1 MIKKSIETEADHG
14 VLEELQ
20 RGGMDG
26 RWLRYCGVGCYVS
39 FFLNCAYY
47 TDYHWDRHL
56 YFVILSLMHRLYSLL
71 LTYLDSGYDS
81 ILLLILVVFGL

>member
-26 RWLRYCGVGCYVS
+26 RWLRYCGVGG
-39 FFLNCAYY
+39 
-47 TDYHWDRHL
+47 
-56 YFVILSLMHRLYSLL
+56 LL
-71 LTYLDSGYDS
+71 VFTTGIPLRKPA
-81 ILLLILVVFGL
+81 VV